1 MIKNIL
7 QFLENTT
14 DNFPNKVAFLEENRK
29 ITFNEFTDNAK
40 KIGYSIYKNIQVTN
54 SPVVIFIDKSINCLE
69 AMMGVLYSGN
79 FYSIIDTKSP
89 SERFEN
95 IVNTLNPKA
104 IITDNKNLKKLE
116 KYDVND
122 TNVLILEDLVNVSP
136 NIDVLKKIRDDQIDT
151 DIMYVLFTSG
161 STGIPKGTVLTHKA
175 VITYVQWVVETFDI
189 NENTIWGSQTPFYFS
204 MSITDVFSTIAS
216 GATLCI
222 IPKMYFSFPIK
233 LAEFLNKNKVN
244 TIYWVPSA
252 LCIVANL
259 KILETEKFDY
269 LNKILFAGEVM
280 PVKQLNMW
288 RKSLPNAMFANLF
301 GPTETTDICSYYIV
315 DRKFKNDESI
325 PIGKHCDNCNLII
338 VDKNNKEIKPDD
350 TKSSGE
356 LLVRGS
362 FLASGYYKNQE
373 KTKEVFVQN
382 PVNNNYNEIVYRT
395 GDIVKYNEKGEIIYL
410 SRKDYQIKH
419 MGYRIELGEVEKN
432 VYGIDEVVLCACV
445 YDEKNEKIVLF
456 YQGNIDKDEL
466 ATKLNQKLLPYMLP
480 NVYVKLDKM
489 PYNMNGKIDRKK
501 LKTMIM

>member
-1 MIKNIL
+1 
-7 QFLENTT
+7 
-14 DNFPNKVAFLEENRK
+14 
-29 ITFNEFTDNAK
+29 
-40 KIGYSIYKNIQVTN
+40 
-54 SPVVIFIDKSINCLE
+54 
-69 AMMGVLYSGN
+69 
-79 FYSIIDTKSP
+79 
-89 SERFEN
+89 
-95 IVNTLNPKA
+95 
-104 IITDNKNLKKLE
+104 
-116 KYDVND
+116 
-122 TNVLILEDLVNVSP
+122 
-136 NIDVLKKIRDDQIDT
+136 
-151 DIMYVLFTSG
+151 
-161 STGIPKGTVLTHKA
+161 
-175 VITYVQWVVETFDI
+175 
-189 NENTIWGSQTPFYFS
+189 
-204 MSITDVFSTIAS
+204 
-216 GATLCI
+216 
-222 IPKMYFSFPIK
+222 
-233 LAEFLNKNKVN
+233 
-244 TIYWVPSA
+244 
-252 LCIVANL
+252 
-259 KILETEKFDY
+259 
-269 LNKILFAGEVM
+269 M

-288 RKSLPNAMFANLF
+288 RNSLPNAMFANLF

-362 FLASGYYKNQE
+362 FLASGYYKNPK

-456 YQGNIDKDEL
+456 YQGDIDKDEL

-501 LKTMIM
+501 LKTMELMYKKQYKN